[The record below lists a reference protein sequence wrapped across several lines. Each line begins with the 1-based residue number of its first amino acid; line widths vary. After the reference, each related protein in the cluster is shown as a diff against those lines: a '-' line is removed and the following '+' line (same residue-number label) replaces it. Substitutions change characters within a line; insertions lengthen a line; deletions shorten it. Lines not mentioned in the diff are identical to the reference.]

1 MSDTLDDDL
10 FGGAD
15 DGDLDLFAQGGPD
28 LFGTQPDELI
38 IAHEP
43 VPVPPEGID
52 VELDEM
58 DEIPIDPDEDAD
70 PAVASGGEPTATP
83 ALPPRDT
90 RPHSTRPDA
99 PLALYRRY
107 RPDTFAE
114 MIGQDHVTEPLR
126 RALINNRVNH
136 AYLFSGPRGCG
147 KTTSARIL
155 ARCLNCEQGPTP
167 EPCGVCQSCRDLVRG
182 GTGSIDVIEIDAA
195 SHGGVN
201 EARDLRERAFFSPV
215 HSRYKI
221 YIIDEAHMVTPQGF
235 NALLKVV
242 EEPPASTVF
251 LLCAPSVDPE
261 DIAITLR
268 SRCRHVALTTPRVD
282 AIAQV
287 LVENDGL
294 SEADARWAASVSGG
308 HVGRARRLAT
318 DEQARSRRE
327 RALGLARDAA
337 TPTRA
342 YAAVEELVASAEA
355 EAVALTAGRNE
366 TETEELKTALGAG
379 GTGKGAAGA
388 LRGAAG
394 ALKDLEKRQKSRQ
407 TRASRDALDR
417 ALIDLATYFRDA
429 LLVSSGASGAAS
441 ANHPDMADK
450 AAAMAAH
457 VPADQLLRCIEA
469 VLACREALATNV
481 KPKFAVDAMVAT
493 MGQALRAGQRN

>member
-1 MSDTLDDDL
+1 MSGVFSRLVGQDAVEAELVAAARAARGDSAHSGVTTGSMTHAWLITGPPGSGRSIAAVCFAAAL
-10 FGGAD
+10 QCTAEAAD
-15 DGDLDLFAQGGPD
+15 GGPGCGACRACTTTMA
-28 LFGTQPDELI
+28 GTHADVRRVI
-38 IAHEP
+38 
-43 VPVPPEGID
+43 PEGLSIG
-52 VELDEM
+52 VDEM
-58 DEIPIDPDEDAD
+58 RAIVQTASRRPGTGRWQIVVVEDAD
-70 PAVASGGEPTATP
+70 R
-83 ALPPRDT
+83 L
-90 RPHSTRPDA
+90 
-99 PLALYRRY
+99 
-107 RPDTFAE
+107 
-114 MIGQDHVTEPLR
+114 TE
-126 RALINNRVNH
+126 
-136 AYLFSGPRGCG
+136 G
-147 KTTSARIL
+147 
-155 ARCLNCEQGPTP
+155 
-167 EPCGVCQSCRDLVRG
+167 
-182 GTGSIDVIEIDAA
+182 AA
-195 SHGGVN
+195 
-201 EARDLRERAFFSPV
+201 
-215 HSRYKI
+215 
-221 YIIDEAHMVTPQGF
+221 

-242 EEPPASTVF
+242 EEPPPSTVF

-261 DIAITLR
+261 DIAVTLR

-287 LVENDGL
+287 LMDNDGL
-294 SEADARWAASVSGG
+294 PEADARWAASVSGG

-342 YAAVEELVASAEA
+342 YGAVEELVAAAEA

-366 TETEELKTALGAG
+366 AETEELKTALGAG

-429 LLVSSGASGAAS
+429 LLVSSGASGAAA
-441 ANHPDMADK
+441 ANHPDMSEK

-457 VPADQLLRCIEA
+457 VPADRLLRCIEA
-469 VLACREALATNV
+469 VLECREALAINV